1 MIAQIAG
8 WDMLRTLIMAG
19 ALVCAANAH
28 AQSMPIVDGP
38 ALVGPPPAAGS
49 PRDAADRLSMRAPVS
64 AERFAQA
71 QADLRYDP
79 WTTFRAPMGER
90 FVRERLPRTA
100 ALLARVT
107 EAVEPPVDA
116 AKTHY
121 ARTRPY
127 VEDISILR
135 CDAPANPSAT
145 NSYPTGHGAAGWAWA
160 LTLAELSPSRA
171 NAILERG
178 RAFGDSRVI
187 CGYHFPSDVDA
198 ARVIA
203 AAVIARLHADAGF
216 RREVDAARREI
227 ARAGLS

>member
-1 MIAQIAG
+1 
-8 WDMLRTLIMAG
+8 
-19 ALVCAANAH
+19 
-28 AQSMPIVDGP
+28 
-38 ALVGPPPAAGS
+38 
-49 PRDAADRLSMRAPVS
+49 
-64 AERFAQA
+64 
-71 QADLRYDP
+71 
-79 WTTFRAPMGER
+79 
-90 FVRERLPRTA
+90 LPRTA

-116 AKTHY
+116 AKAHY